1 MNQSKRFFWL
11 AASITFPIVVC
22 SFLDDPNSGKDF
34 GLLDGVKLLVLAVG
48 EIVFVSMTV
57 SEFIKHWMAE
67 AHQRELRMKAERDED
82 IKRWRE
88 EFFADLTRYRQALK
102 ILGEVP
108 PSLNSEPAPPPL
120 SQEPQPLS

>member
-1 MNQSKRFFWL
+1 MNPPKRFLWL

-22 SFLDDPNSGKDF
+22 SFFNEPKSGENI
-34 GLLDGVKLLVLAVG
+34 GLLDGAKLLVLAVG
-48 EIVFVSMTV
+48 EIVFISMTV
-57 SEFIKHWMAE
+57 SEFIKHWIE
-67 AHQRELRMKAERDED
+67 ESHQRELRMKAERDED

-102 ILGEVP
+102 TLGEVP
-108 PSLNSEPAPPPL
+108 PSLDSEPAPPPL